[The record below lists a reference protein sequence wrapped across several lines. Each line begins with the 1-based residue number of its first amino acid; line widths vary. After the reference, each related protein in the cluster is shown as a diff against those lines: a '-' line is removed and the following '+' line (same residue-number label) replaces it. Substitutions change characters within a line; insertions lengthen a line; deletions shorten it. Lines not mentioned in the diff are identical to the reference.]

1 MSGATPRRWAQD
13 DPWRQVY
20 DIAGVFDVVPTRTG
34 STGCFAVAGDKHV
47 QLFDAQG
54 EKRGQLRTSTS
65 DFRDWATEVEVNP
78 QDTAV
83 FAVVSNEGYVEV
95 FAQYLLTPPRPRW
108 TFRGH
113 SGQISSASGPMTAP
127 GWPRRARTA
136 PCGSGGC
143 PT

>member
-1 MSGATPRRWAQD
+1 MAPGLRHRRRLRPSAD
-13 DPWRQVY
+13 EN
-20 DIAGVFDVVPTRTG
+20 GLNG
-34 STGCFAVAGDKHV
+34 LFAVAGDKHV

-95 FAQYLLTPPRPRW
+95 FAQY
-108 TFRGH
+108 
-113 SGQISSASGPMTAP
+113 
-127 GWPRRARTA
+127 
-136 PCGSGGC
+136 C
-143 PT
+143 